1 MSEPRSRRG
10 AGNRDR
16 GADALEALAQAA
28 NGEEGQPAGEPTP
41 PPEVMDDVSDAI
53 GDSAGA
59 GPPPTTPA
67 VRQRRAAQIRAT
79 RSQGDQLK
87 KTLIPPMLVMGV
99 ILFLIGG
106 WAVATLC
113 GVNLLTDRPS
123 QAADR
128 LARIMLLCWPVGILM
143 FVGVWLFQR
152 DLKRDAGRKN

>member
-1 MSEPRSRRG
+1 MTEPKSDRG
-10 AGNRDR
+10 AGDHDPA
-16 GADALEALAQAA
+16 ADALEALARAA
-28 NGEEGQPAGEPTP
+28 NGAEGEPVAEPTA
-41 PPEVMDDVSDAI
+41 PPELIDRVPEAI
-53 GDSAGA
+53 GDSSGVD
-59 GPPPTTPA
+59 PPTTTRS
-67 VRQRRAAQIRAT
+67 VQQRRAAQNRAT
-79 RSQGDQLK
+79 QSQGDQFK

-128 LARIMLLCWPVGILM
+128 LARIMLLCWPVGVLM

-152 DLKRDAGRKN
+152 DLKRNAGRKN